1 MRRLFQ
7 WFRNKVITIAKLDS
21 TPVKIAIGVGVGAF
35 IAMFPITGFQ
45 FLSGILLSFILRINK
60 IAVVVTTQVLCN
72 PLTLPFLFFL
82 DYKVGER
89 ILGYD
94 TSMTLE
100 AFRMLIREMS
110 LRNAFTVFTTI
121 AKPLYLGSAITAP
134 FAGLIAF
141 AVGFLLIRRFRR
153 REARKARCFT

>member
-1 MRRLFQ
+1 MKRLFQ
-7 WFRNKVITIAKLDS
+7 WFRNKLITIAKIDS
-21 TPVKIAIGVGVGAF
+21 TPVKIAVGVGMGAF

-45 FLSGILLSFILRINK
+45 FLSGILLSFIFRVNK

-82 DYKVGER
+82 DYKMGER

-100 AFRMLIREMS
+100 VFRMLMRDVS
-110 LRNAFTVFTTI
+110 VRNAFAVFTTI
-121 AKPLYLGSAITAP
+121 AKPLYLGSAIMAP
-134 FAGLIAF
+134 FIGLIAF
-141 AVGFLLIRRFRR
+141 AVGFFLVKRFRSR
-153 REARKARCFT
+153 NR

>member
-1 MRRLFQ
+1 MKRL
-7 WFRNKVITIAKLDS
+7 WRWLRNKLITIARIDS
-21 TPVKIAIGVGVGAF
+21 TPRRIAAGIGVGAF

-45 FLSGILLSFILRINK
+45 FLTGLLLSFVFRINK
-60 IAVVVTTQVLCN
+60 IAVVATTQVLCN

-100 AFRMLIREMS
+100 AFRMLMDEVS
-110 LRNAFTVFTTI
+110 FRNAFVVFKTI
-121 AKPLYLGSAITAP
+121 AKPLYLGSAVTGPCI
-134 FAGLIAF
+134 GLLTF
-141 AVGFLLIRRFRR
+141 VFGYFLVRRFKRR
-153 REARKARCFT
+153 NR